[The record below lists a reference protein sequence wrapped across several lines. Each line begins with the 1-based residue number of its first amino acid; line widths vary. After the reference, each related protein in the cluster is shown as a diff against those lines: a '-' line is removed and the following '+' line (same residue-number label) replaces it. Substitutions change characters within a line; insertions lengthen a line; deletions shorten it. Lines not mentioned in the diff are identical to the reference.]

1 LESVALHKKETGQNL
16 FETILEAEQSDGS
29 RIIAEN
35 DSAVAFIPFF
45 ARYAYETHIFP
56 KKRHATLLTLSDE
69 EIHDLAGAFQT
80 VIRRFDT
87 LFAIRFPYV
96 LSVLQAPV
104 DNGNYDDYH
113 VHLLIQPPLRQPG
126 LQKFLAGPEIGGGN
140 FMADTMPEE
149 KAQELRQVDLTHF
162 TETE

>member
-1 LESVALHKKETGQNL
+1 
-16 FETILEAEQSDGS
+16 
-29 RIIAEN
+29 
-35 DSAVAFIPFF
+35 
-45 ARYAYETHIFP
+45 
-56 KKRHATLLTLSDE
+56 
-69 EIHDLAGAFQT
+69 